1 MGLFDG
7 VREAFSAPAL
17 ERSTLDAERETPID
31 RWMGWSVVSENSK
44 SRTDGQGMFVLC
56 RVGLNEFSIGLVLD
70 DVVCV
75 ACVQSSR
82 NSLCYVIG
90 AHLSTVPVDFIDSM
104 DESNYVVVELEK
116 PMGIVFEEND
126 EKFGG
131 IFVQSLKEDGLA
143 AQQSLLQDGDQL
155 VAVNRNKV
163 GGLSFDDA
171 LGAIVA
177 SNEQKTQLIF
187 FRGTAKQFY
196 GPTGPSQKW
205 LDEFVAKGGSSAPSS
220 E

>member
-1 MGLFDG
+1 
-7 VREAFSAPAL
+7 
-17 ERSTLDAERETPID
+17 
-31 RWMGWSVVSENSK
+31 
-44 SRTDGQGMFVLC
+44 
-56 RVGLNEFSIGLVLD
+56 
-70 DVVCV
+70 
-75 ACVQSSR
+75 
-82 NSLCYVIG
+82 
-90 AHLSTVPVDFIDSM
+90 M
-104 DESNYVVVELEK
+104 DESNYIIVELEK
-116 PMGIVFEEND
+116 PIGIIFEEND

-131 IFVQSLKEDGLA
+131 IFVQSLKEGGLA
-143 AQQSLLQDGDQL
+143 AQQGSLQDGDQL

-177 SNEQKTQLIF
+177 STEEKTQLIF

-205 LDEFVAKGGSSAPSS
+205 LDEFVARAGQNAPAPSA